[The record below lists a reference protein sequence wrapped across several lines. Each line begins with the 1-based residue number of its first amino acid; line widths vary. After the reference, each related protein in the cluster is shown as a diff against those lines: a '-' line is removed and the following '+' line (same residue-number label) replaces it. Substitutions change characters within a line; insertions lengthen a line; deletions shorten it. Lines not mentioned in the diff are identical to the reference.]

1 VGGLLIQGEGEGE
14 PPHVTLRRRQL
25 PAPDHIRDRGDATPL
40 VSINDLRVIT
50 PLDRLEVL
58 SELNLGTALVTPN
71 GDGIHDRLE
80 LAYPLHGVSAADVE
94 AGVYDLADLSGAST
108 GSRGTGRRKDQT
120 AISGPNVFGFVCPT
134 TLPGEVIIS
143 KPWCGLDNRMQVRSG
158 LPAWDSEYTRP
169 K

>member
-1 VGGLLIQGEGEGE
+1 MGGLLIQGEGEGE

-94 AGVYDLADLSGAST
+94 VGVYDLAGRLVYRLAAEARGEGRIRRRSVVLTSSDL
-108 GSRGTGRRKDQT
+108 
-120 AISGPNVFGFVCPT
+120 C
-134 TLPGEVIIS
+134 
-143 KPWCGLDNRMQVRSG
+143 VRQHCQ
-158 LPAWDSEYTRP
+158 AR
-169 K
+169 